1 MERFET
7 NEEIIYA
14 LIIEDLD
21 QTISPENRL
30 ILMTWRAASAENEK
44 TYQDFLSIQVNL
56 DKLSLEKGFDVEES
70 WTALDEKLSATHVI
84 TPASAKI
91 QPLKLWMSVA
101 ATVLVVFG
109 LGYYFLG
116 YPDYEVIT
124 TADKSTSITL
134 PDGTHVHLN
143 AGTEIKYSKR
153 NFKTDRELQL
163 IKGEAFVDVSKH
175 DGAPFHVSMDNVEA
189 YDIGTSF
196 NLIKNS
202 KSIQIIVEEG
212 MVAMKDLAAK
222 KEVMLSA
229 GKIGIYDLN
238 SQKLHA
244 TDNLDINYKAWL
256 NKRFVFKNAS
266 LTEVVSQLE
275 KAYHFPVSID
285 GTELK
290 SRKLTANLHYET
302 LDSALAVISASLQC
316 KTIKL
321 KDAYMLSDN

>member
-21 QTISPENRL
+21 QTISPENRV
-30 ILMTWRAASAENEK
+30 ILMNWRASSAENEK

-56 DKLSLEKGFDVEES
+56 DKLSLEKGFDVETS
-70 WTALDEKLSATHVI
+70 WTALDEKLSSARVA
-84 TPASAKI
+84 PAKI

-116 YPDYEVIT
+116 YPDYEVIA

-163 IKGEAFVDVSKH
+163 IKGEAFVDVIKH
-175 DGAPFHVSMDNVEA
+175 DGVPFHVSMGNIEA

-196 NLIKNS
+196 NLIKDS

-212 MVAMKDLAAK
+212 IVAMKDLAAK
-222 KEVMLSA
+222 KEVRLSA
-229 GKIGIYDLN
+229 GKIGTYDLN
-238 SQKLHA
+238 SQQLHA
-244 TDNLDINYKAWL
+244 TDNLDLNYKAWL
-256 NKRFVFKNAS
+256 NKRFVFKDAS

-285 GTELK
+285 GTDLK
-290 SRKLTANLHYET
+290 NRKLTANLHYET